1 MSRLGSRTM
10 RATLVILIFA
20 LAVGVWA
27 TRPLHESLHVG
38 TDWTPTLLVPPQGE
52 QEVQVDVECNN
63 LFASSP
69 RSDAP
74 LPALTPQ
81 PADKP
86 PLAYPREPCVFVHS
100 DARRAFAIDVL
111 VVVAALATLAYL
123 RRRSRRTR
131 VVPGAGT
138 LEHELA

>member
-1 MSRLGSRTM
+1 MAFLADRTT
-10 RATLVILIFA
+10 RVTLIVVIFA
-20 LAVGVWA
+20 LAIGVWA

-38 TDWTPTLLVPPQGE
+38 TDWTPTLLVPPQGAK
-52 QEVQVDVECNN
+52 EVHIEVECNS
-63 LFASSP
+63 LLSSTP

-86 PLAYPREPCVFVHS
+86 PLAYPREPCVFVHG

-111 VVVAALATLAYL
+111 VIVAALGTLAFV
-123 RRRSRRTR
+123 RRRAHRTH
-131 VVPGAGT
+131 AAT
-138 LEHELA
+138 ETASLEPDLA